1 MFLLKKWISS
11 LAQTFNW
18 VAVASVTAMMLLTCA
33 DVILRIFRRPIP
45 GTYEIIG
52 LLGAVLV
59 SFSLAYTSMQRGH
72 IAVDFL
78 VQKLPKKTQA
88 LIECI
93 NSLTCAIF
101 FGLIAWQSMAY
112 AKDLQEVGEVSMT
125 LQIPIHPFVYGIA
138 LGCGM
143 LSMVLIMRFIGS
155 VKG

>member
-1 MFLLKKWISS
+1 MFSLKKWISS
-11 LAQTFNW
+11 LAQTLNW

-45 GTYEIIG
+45 GTYEIVG
-52 LLGAVLV
+52 LLGSVLV

-78 VQKLPKKTQA
+78 VQKFPKKIQA

-143 LSMVLIMRFIGS
+143 LSMVLIMRFIGL

>member
-1 MFLLKKWISS
+1 MFSLKKWISS
-11 LAQTFNW
+11 LAQTLNW

-45 GTYEIIG
+45 GTYEIVG

-78 VQKLPKKTQA
+78 VQKLPKKIQV

-143 LSMVLIMRFIGS
+143 LSMVLIMRFIEL